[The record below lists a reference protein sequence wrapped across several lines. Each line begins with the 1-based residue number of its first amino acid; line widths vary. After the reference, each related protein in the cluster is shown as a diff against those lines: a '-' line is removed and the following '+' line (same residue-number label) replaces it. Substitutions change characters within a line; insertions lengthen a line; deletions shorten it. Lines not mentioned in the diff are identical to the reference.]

1 MFRVIFCYVL
11 FFVTCYFLL
20 RVIFVTYY
28 FLLRVIFCYVLFFV
42 TILRLMSLDA
52 TVFTCIQWNLS
63 KADTIGAKK
72 FVRFRQMS
80 AL

>member
-1 MFRVIFCYVL
+1 MTLVTGRMKILCYKKGYFKQFSVVRTSLKVFQLEIFC
-11 FFVTCYFLL
+11 T
-20 RVIFVTYY
+20 RKH
-28 FLLRVIFCYVLFFV
+28 
-42 TILRLMSLDA
+42 
-52 TVFTCIQWNLS
+52 IQWNLS

>member
-1 MFRVIFCYVL
+1 MTCFEVGTVDLMF
-11 FFVTCYFLL
+11 
-20 RVIFVTYY
+20 
-28 FLLRVIFCYVLFFV
+28 
-42 TILRLMSLDA
+42 LMKDL
-52 TVFTCIQWNLS
+52 IQWNLS